1 MSAIQFLREKA
12 GVFVAGTIGFSLFLF
27 VVSDFFG
34 RGRGQRVRQKKYYEI
49 GQIAGE
55 YVSYQDFEQRYQNLL
70 EIRKLTGATD
80 VDEATSEYFREQ
92 VWQQIVREKIQDKNY
107 KKLGIGV
114 SAEELNDLVLGD
126 NPHEIV
132 RNLFSDPT
140 TKILN
145 RSALVNFLKRTE
157 VDSIAKNYWLF
168 FEDEIVN
175 ERLNSKYN
183 DVVSKG
189 LYATS
194 KQAEF
199 DNNLNRATVDFSF
212 ILKNYASVSDS
223 AVTISKNEIESYYS
237 DHKDN
242 FKRNALRDI
251 EYVTFDI
258 VPSEDDTKEAEQLI
272 NKIKEDF
279 TASEDPGQFVNLT
292 AESRYTGFFVPLTEI
307 PENLRDFVKKEDKNS
322 IFGPYQEEGFFKL
335 ARLIGVADRPDSV
348 HVRHILLAPNQT
360 RTPEQTKVLADS
372 LIKAIKSGSSFVTL
386 VKDFSDDQG
395 SLQIGGDLGWFSEGK
410 MIVPF
415 SDVCFSGKKGEIVTA
430 ETTYGIHVIEIL
442 DQSKKSHKYNLGI
455 IDKKILASSE
465 TSLRVEGQA
474 NEFAGMNDTY
484 EKFNSAIAAQ
494 NMNKRVANDVTPQ
507 QKTLPE
513 LENPRTLIIAL
524 FSAKQ
529 GKIILDNE
537 AQAVFEIDNKFVV
550 AFCTR
555 VQEEGIAPL
564 KDVQNDI
571 RYTVAKDKKA
581 DFISSEF
588 IKNTR
593 AGKTLDDIAREMNLI
608 VQEATQIN
616 FRSYTVPGAGTEPAL
631 IAAASSA
638 EKGVISGP
646 VKGNN
651 GVYMIYVNN
660 VTTPSSLDLKML
672 QNRLT
677 ATFQMRGT
685 YEAYEAL
692 RKDAKIVDNRYR
704 FY

>member
-34 RGRGQRVRQKKYYEI
+34 RGRGQRLKQKKDYEI

-55 YVSYQDFEQRYQNLL
+55 YVSYPDFEQRYQNLL
-70 EIRKLTGATD
+70 EIRKLSGGTD
-80 VDEATSEYFREQ
+80 LDEATSENLREY
-92 VWQQIVREKIQDKNY
+92 VWEQMVREKIQEKSY

-114 SAEELNDLVLGD
+114 SAEELNDLVFGD
-126 NPHEIV
+126 NPHEIIK
-132 RNLFSDPT
+132 NLFTDPE

-157 VDSIAKNYWLF
+157 VDSVVKKYWLYY
-168 FEDEIVN
+168 EDMIVN
-175 ERLNSKYN
+175 ERMNSKYN
-183 DVVSKG
+183 DLVSKG

-199 DNNLNRATVDFSF
+199 DNTLNKATVDFSF
-212 ILKNYASVSDS
+212 ILKNYASVPDT

-258 VPSEDDTKEAEQLI
+258 VPSEDDNKEAEQLI
-272 NKIKEDF
+272 NKTKEDF
-279 TASEDPGQFVNLT
+279 AAAEDPGLFVSIT
-292 AESRYTGFFVPLTEI
+292 AESRYTGFFVPLNEI
-307 PENLRDFVKKEDKNS
+307 PENLRDFVKKEDKTS
-322 IFGPYQEEGFFKL
+322 IFGPYQEEGYFKL
-335 ARLIGVADRPDSV
+335 ARLIDVADRPDSV
-348 HVRHILLAPNQT
+348 HVRRILLAPNQT
-360 RTPEQTKVLADS
+360 RTLEQTKVLADS
-372 LIKAIKSGSSFVTL
+372 LIKAIKSGSSFAIL
-386 VKDFSDDQG
+386 VKDFSADQE
-395 SLQIGGDLGWFSEGK
+395 SSQVGGDLGWVSEGK
-410 MIVPF
+410 MIAPF
-415 SDVCFSGKKGEIVTA
+415 SDVCFSGKKGEIVTV

-442 DQSKKSHKYNLGI
+442 DQSKKSHKYNVGI
-455 IDKKILASSE
+455 IDKKILASTA
-465 TSLRVEGQA
+465 TSQRIEGQA

-484 EKFNSAIAAQ
+484 KKFNSAIAAQ

-507 QKTLPE
+507 QKTLPG
-513 LENPRTLIIAL
+513 LENPRTLILAL

-529 GKIILDNE
+529 EEIILDNGG
-537 AQAVFEIDNKFVV
+537 QAVFEIDNKFVV

-555 VQEEGIAPL
+555 VQDEGIAPL

-571 RYTVAKDKKA
+571 RYTLVKDKKA
-581 DFISSEF
+581 DFISSQF
-588 IKNTR
+588 IKSTQ
-593 AGKTLDDIAREMNLI
+593 AGKTLNDIGREMNLD

-616 FRSYTVPGAGTEPAL
+616 FRSYTVPGVGTEPAL

-638 EKGVISGP
+638 EKGVVSGP

-660 VTTPSSLDLKML
+660 VTIPSSQDLKIL

-685 YEAYEAL
+685 YEAYDAL
-692 RKDAKIVDNRYR
+692 RKDAKIVDKRYK